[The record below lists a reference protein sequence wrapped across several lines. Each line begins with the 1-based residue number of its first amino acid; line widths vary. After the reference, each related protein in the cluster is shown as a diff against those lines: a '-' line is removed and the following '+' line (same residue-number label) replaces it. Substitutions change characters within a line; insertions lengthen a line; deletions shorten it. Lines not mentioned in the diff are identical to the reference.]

1 MKNKIIRKK
10 SFGKNKRNLKRSS
23 EKGDIV
29 LSELVKIVLAV
40 ICIALLIILA
50 DKLYGLFFTKTAA
63 QQAKESLKVFSDEL
77 NKVTSGQESQGQVF
91 IESPAGWEVDVW
103 PNSYSGSTLTLKP
116 DTCKAQYCLCIC
128 EPSISSQNNIMYVM
142 VNGVKNV
149 VLGKNAIQDDVKNCE
164 LSGSCQDIS
173 MKIVTLDQYNMINPL
188 EIKGPTAFN
197 ISMSSGVISVNQ
209 EK

>member
-1 MKNKIIRKK
+1 
-10 SFGKNKRNLKRSS
+10 
-23 EKGDIV
+23 
-29 LSELVKIVLAV
+29 
-40 ICIALLIILA
+40 
-50 DKLYGLFFTKTAA
+50 
-63 QQAKESLKVFSDEL
+63 
-77 NKVTSGQESQGQVF
+77 
-91 IESPAGWEVDVW
+91 
-103 PNSYSGSTLTLKP
+103 
-116 DTCKAQYCLCIC
+116 
-128 EPSISSQNNIMYVM
+128 MYVM

-188 EIKGPTAFN
+188 EINGPTAFN